1 MKTSLCILALSALTP
16 LAQAADRPIQLNQ
29 NLIEE
34 IRVEGQIQ
42 AWKLYKICLD
52 GAAYYVFPLPTAPT
66 GIAPV
71 FNQFGKPELCQ
82 GSRVKN

>member
-1 MKTSLCILALSALTP
+1 
-16 LAQAADRPIQLNQ
+16 
-29 NLIEE
+29 
-34 IRVEGQIQ
+34 VEGQIQ

-71 FNQFGKPELCQ
+71 FNKFGKPELCQ
-82 GSRVKN
+82 GSQVKN

>member
-1 MKTSLCILALSALTP
+1 MKNYLWLLALCAP
-16 LAQAADRPIQLNQ
+16 IAHAADRPIQLNQ

-71 FNQFGKPELCQ
+71 YTKFGKPELCQ
-82 GSRVKN
+82 GNQVKP

>member
-1 MKTSLCILALSALTP
+1 MKKWLLTCALSLLALNAYG
-16 LAQAADRPIQLNQ
+16 ADRPIQLNQ

-71 FNQFGKPELCQ
+71 FNKFGKPELCQ
-82 GSRVKN
+82 GSQVKN